1 MNFNTDGLIQQY
13 FDKKNILVSHQINSY
28 NNYVDEIIPKII
40 RQYFPVKIDIQD
52 NTSSDI
58 EKIILTVENLR
69 IGQPLLVENN
79 GCSKLMTPN
88 MARERNSTYLS
99 SIIVDFRSI
108 ITIKDI

>member
-79 GCSKLMTPN
+79 GCSKLMTHPIWQ
-88 MARERNSTYLS
+88 EKG
-99 SIIVDFRSI
+99 IVHIFHQ
-108 ITIKDI
+108 